1 MTLFETAVQQARQ
14 GELQTPTVGTSN
26 GNVDYFWYQLSVH
39 HFNLKLMSKG
49 IMSRGIKLKD
59 LKHYYG
65 LKGKT
70 AAMCLPQYE
79 EILNK
84 YKEKYLNK

>member
-1 MTLFETAVQQARQ
+1 MTPFETALSQVQE
-14 GELQTPTVGTSN
+14 GKLTTPEVASGK
-26 GNVDYFWYQLSVH
+26 GQIDYFWYQLSVH

-65 LKGKT
+65 LKGRT
-70 AAMCLPQYE
+70 ANDCLSQYE
-79 EILNK
+79 AILEN
-84 YKEKYLNK
+84 YKSRYLVK